1 MWKRAEMAK
10 FMAHLKQKEF
20 EKMEDIT
27 SEWKSKESTRDQV
40 FNEQVQK
47 VNALENKIRVKA
59 TDLQRREERII

>member
-1 MWKRAEMAK
+1 MAK

>member
-1 MWKRAEMAK
+1 MAK
-10 FMAHLKQKEF
+10 FMAHLKQKEI